1 MTASSVYWCDHCGV
15 PLLHEFCGICMARG
29 QRVTSDLKPMFAEE
43 RAFYAKYTGVWQMT
57 NLPLELLGMRHK
69 TIYFCGQPYLK
80 LNAKGDLETKYP
92 AFEDPESAPQPVQL
106 PSLNTTIQANATAI
120 ASLQEDSVRFI
131 KDIVS
136 KYPGKKPVVSFSG
149 GKDSTV
155 VSDLVRKALK
165 TDEVIH
171 VFGDTNIEYPDT
183 YTYVRRFQE
192 RHPQIEFRIERA
204 SHDWFE
210 MCKLLEPPSQILRW
224 CCSVFKSV
232 PLAKAMESVNGSHG
246 VISFEGIRRV
256 ESQARRL
263 ADQTYSSKKIAH
275 QVSARPIL
283 GWNDLSV
290 WLYSRTG
297 LWITTQVPTIQRMD
311 DDRGSQ

>member
-1 MTASSVYWCDHCGV
+1 
-15 PLLHEFCGICMARG
+15 MARG
-29 QRVTSDLKPMFAEE
+29 RRVTSDLKPMFAEE

-224 CCSVFKSV
+224 CCTVFKSV